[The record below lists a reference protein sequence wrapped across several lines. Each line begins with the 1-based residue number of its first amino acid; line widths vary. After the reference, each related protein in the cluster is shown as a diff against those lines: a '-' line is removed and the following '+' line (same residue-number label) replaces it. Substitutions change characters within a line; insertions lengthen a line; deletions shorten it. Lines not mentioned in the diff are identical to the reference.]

1 MKTTAFILLFL
12 TIQPFFSFAQT
23 LNWVKSIGGVSV
35 EESGGIATDR
45 LNNLYIC
52 GRFGGTVDFDPGP
65 GVYNMSNQFSGIFFA
80 KYDSS
85 GEFKWG
91 KQIPANGNV
100 NIHAT
105 SISLSSTNEII
116 LTGIHYGN
124 VDVDPG
130 NGIHILPSSGQ
141 SLFIAK
147 YDSTGNFIN
156 AGECGSFGKAILDK
170 YDNIIITG
178 MFDNQIDIDPGPQT
192 VTKNSKGGSDI
203 FLTKCDKD
211 LNFMWGL
218 SFGGFSSDQPFDL
231 CTDDNGNIYLAGMAS
246 RNADLDPGTDSFIV
260 SQNSSG
266 FLLSLNSNGQ
276 FIRAKT
282 AGTEIKNVVYEK
294 GKLFYTVLASSSL
307 YNIICS
313 DTNFNS
319 APQWTGTL
327 ACSVSDIYLQNNHV
341 YISGVFQNTVDFDPS
356 PTKSKNVSSIGNKDI
371 YLLCLDSLGKY
382 VSHLNISNTPY
393 EQIYLNG
400 VNENILICG
409 GFVSASNFSSWSTNQ
424 VLTSNG
430 LTDIFLASY
439 SFTSPLTEIH
449 EEQIMSSIILYPNP
463 TYENGT
469 VFLKGM
475 RNNFSIEIYDSKGS
489 MINLYQTSQN
499 SNEIKIQGLMSG
511 LYNILIKEDTG
522 QQTVKKVFVR

>member
-1 MKTTAFILLFL
+1 MKTNAFILLFFS
-12 TIQPFFSFAQT
+12 IQPFFSFAQT

-91 KQIPANGNV
+91 KQIPANGNI
-100 NIHAT
+100 NIYAT

-178 MFDNQIDIDPGPQT
+178 MFDYQIDIDPGPQT

-307 YNIICS
+307 YDIICS

-356 PTKSKNVSSIGNKDI
+356 PTKTKNVSSIGNKDI

-400 VNENILICG
+400 VNENILIYG
-409 GFVSASNFSSWSTNQ
+409 SFVSASNFSSWSTNQ

-430 LTDIFLASY
+430 LTDIFFASY
-439 SFTSPLTEIH
+439 FFPKSPVLRDNSPVNIKPH
-449 EEQIMSSIILYPNP
+449 FDFFPNP
-463 TYENGT
+463 VLSNQIINLTDGYHYD
-469 VFLKGM
+469 F
-475 RNNFSIEIYDSKGS
+475 FDSKGCLFAS
-489 MINLYQTSQN
+489 RESGENLRIEKPGIYFVVMKKEGVQLVS
-499 SNEIKIQGLMSG
+499 KIL
-511 LYNILIKEDTG
+511 
-522 QQTVKKVFVR
+522 VK